1 MNQVTAKGQ
10 TVDEAVQ
17 SALAQLDTTKERV
30 EISIVDE
37 GKKGFLGLF
46 GARPAIVNV
55 IVKPDAIESAKQFL
69 QTVIRNMGIKVILDV
84 IQEDERSIRI
94 DITGEKMGLLIGKR
108 GQTINSLQY
117 LTQLAANR
125 QSDHYVNVLLNP
137 EGYRDRRKETLTRL
151 AKRLAS
157 KATHIGWPVSLEPMP
172 NYERKI
178 IHTALSEDEQVVTL
192 SEGEEP
198 NRYVIIKPNTSRS

>member
-1 MNQVTAKGQ
+1 M
-10 TVDEAVQ
+10 
-17 SALAQLDTTKERV
+17 AQLETTEDRV

-37 GKKGFLGLF
+37 GKRGLF
-46 GARPAIVNV
+46 GLFGSRPAVV
-55 IVKPDAIESAKQFL
+55 KVVVKPDASEYAKQFL
-69 QTVIRNMGIKVILDV
+69 QTVITNMGIEASLEVT
-84 IQEDERSIRI
+84 QEDERSVKI

-137 EGYRDRRKETLTRL
+137 EGYRDRRKETLVRL
-151 AKRLAS
+151 AERLAD
-157 KATHIGWPVSLEPMP
+157 KAKQIGRPVSLEPMP

-178 IHTALSEDEQVVTL
+178 IHTALSEDEKVVTS

-198 NRYVIIKPNTSRS
+198 NRYVVIKPNTSRS